1 MSENKKGKVKIV
13 DAQVIKSGE
22 KNDRKW
28 VMSDISFILDGKQ
41 KTLRSFDN
49 FSDKIGEEVDVIFTP
64 REWEGKTYWNIT
76 LPKESVWKAV
86 RELEKR
92 VEVLEVFVIEQGAE
106 KVGEGIQAEMGNDKE
121 IDPPF

>member
-1 MSENKKGKVKIV
+1 MTENKKGKVKIT
-13 DAQVIKSGE
+13 DSQVIKSGE

-64 REWEGKTYWNIT
+64 REYEGKTYWNIT

-92 VEVLEVFVIEQGAE
+92 IEALETFVTEQGAE
-106 KVGEGIQAEMGNDKE
+106 NVGDKK
-121 IDPPF
+121 PF

>member
-1 MSENKKGKVKIV
+1 MENKKGKVKITDV
-13 DAQVIKSGE
+13 KVIKSGE

-64 REWEGKTYWNIT
+64 REYEGTTYWNIT

-92 VEVLEVFVIEQGAE
+92 VGILEAFVIDDEAE
-106 KVGEGIQAEMGNDKE
+106 KVGEGIKDDFGNQS
-121 IDPPF
+121 PF

>member
-1 MSENKKGKVKIV
+1 MENKKGKVKITDV
-13 DAQVIKSGE
+13 KVIKSGE

>member
-1 MSENKKGKVKIV
+1 MENKKGKVKIV
-13 DAQVIKSGE
+13 DAQVLKSGE

-28 VMSDISFILDGKQ
+28 VMSDISFILDGQQ

-64 REWEGKTYWNIT
+64 REYEGKTYWNIA

-92 VEVLEVFVIEQGAE
+92 VEALETFVTEQGAE
-106 KVGEGIQAEMGNDKE
+106 KVGDKN
-121 IDPPF
+121 PL

>member
-1 MSENKKGKVKIV
+1 MENKKGKVKIT
-13 DAQVIKSGE
+13 DSQVIKSGE

-28 VMSDISFILDGKQ
+28 VMSEVSFILDGKQ

-64 REWEGKTYWNIT
+64 REYEGKTYWNIT

-92 VEVLEVFVIEQGAE
+92 IEALETFVTEQGAE
-106 KVGEGIQAEMGNDKE
+106 NAGDKK
-121 IDPPF
+121 PF